1 MSAAAVLFASH
12 AKIRIGT
19 TTGIVPICR
28 MPRISA
34 HRLNRPAPGM
44 PATIRPMPINSDC
57 SSETP
62 ITPRAR
68 LRIVTLV
75 RCMNSSPCVAST
87 WRTTARALS
96 ASAGPGT
103 NRNPDSATAI
113 TKLSM
118 LIPELPANDNSVP
131 ANGLSSGPICRITAS
146 RLVEACCHSANNW
159 PPISGQ
165 FFTAAC
171 GGGIGMSPAWSRCA
185 NPRMLSIRLS
195 DSQAIGPNSTARLA
209 AVISK
214 AAAIGGSRS
223 RFVHQTKPG

>member
-1 MSAAAVLFASH
+1 
-12 AKIRIGT
+12 
-19 TTGIVPICR
+19 
-28 MPRISA
+28 
-34 HRLNRPAPGM
+34 
-44 PATIRPMPINSDC
+44 MPINSACNSD
-57 SSETP
+57 TP

-75 RCMNSSPCVAST
+75 RCTNSSPCLAST

-103 NRNPDSATAI
+103 NRKPDSATAI

-118 LIPELPANDNSVP
+118 LMPELEANENSVP
-131 ANGLSSGPICRITAS
+131 ANGLSSGPICSSTAS
-146 RLVEACCHSANNW
+146 RLVEACCHSRNNW

-165 FFTAAC
+165 LLTATC
-171 GGGIGMSPAWSRCA
+171 GGGIGMSPAASRRA
-185 NPRMLSIRLS
+185 KKRMLSIRLS
-195 DSQAIGPNSTARLA
+195 DSQVIGPNSTARLNS
-209 AVISK
+209 VISS